1 VLLTLSIWVEV
12 FAKLRVGE
20 TLDILA
26 SLVQVNEQLVSTF
39 LPERHALLL
48 LLDLTYCLV
57 SAHKV

>member
-20 TLDILA
+20 ILDILA
-26 SLVQVNEQLVSTF
+26 SLVQINEQLVSTF

-48 LLDLTYCLV
+48 LLDLT
-57 SAHKV
+57 

>member
-39 LPERHALLL
+39 LPEIHALLL
-48 LLDLTYCLV
+48 LLDLT
-57 SAHKV
+57 